1 MNTLQLVLLQIKRTY
16 WTKLCKCTCI
26 SNGRNCFFLI
36 ASFPFSHVSRSIHVC
51 AWFYTLLCLKVGG
64 WSIVTNLGESEENI
78 IMITKHKLSN
88 TWIISWWATW
98 FQPCYLLCV
107 CMWKMEESAET
118 VYTHACM
125 NSGYQVFF
133 LVCLWIKASLLAGI
147 LLAGILSWREHD
159 LALYPGLGKRL
170 SMIKHS
176 QYVINMCT
184 NNVCLRYVYVQTFCR
199 IACVDCVYMLCHNLH
214 CSCLIWSYSVHFHL
228 TSCPWNSLSTRLMNI
243 DYYCKRSRKL
253 RQWGMRL
260 QWFKR
265 LYFVVY
271 TFKKFTDALWW
282 WNHQLKKIQ
291 ELLALYNMDL
301 FNV

>member
-1 MNTLQLVLLQIKRTY
+1 MNTLQLVLLQIKKTY

-78 IMITKHKLSN
+78 IMITKRKLSN

-98 FQPCYLLCV
+98 FQPCYLLCVCV

-133 LVCLWIKASLLAGI
+133 LVCLWT
-147 LLAGILSWREHD
+147 
-159 LALYPGLGKRL
+159 GLGKRL
-170 SMIKHS
+170 NMIKHS

-199 IACVDCVYMLCHNLH
+199 
-214 CSCLIWSYSVHFHL
+214 
-228 TSCPWNSLSTRLMNI
+228 T
-243 DYYCKRSRKL
+243 
-253 RQWGMRL
+253 
-260 QWFKR
+260 
-265 LYFVVY
+265 VVY
-271 TFKKFTDALWW
+271 IVFTCYAT
-282 WNHQLKKIQ
+282 IYIAAVSY
-291 ELLALYNMDL
+291 EVTVYTST
-301 FNV
+301 

>member
-1 MNTLQLVLLQIKRTY
+1 MNTLQLVLLQIKKTY

-78 IMITKHKLSN
+78 IMITKRKLSS

-98 FQPCYLLCV
+98 FQPCYLLHVCV

-170 SMIKHS
+170 NMIKHS

-199 IACVDCVYMLCHNLH
+199 
-214 CSCLIWSYSVHFHL
+214 
-228 TSCPWNSLSTRLMNI
+228 T
-243 DYYCKRSRKL
+243 
-253 RQWGMRL
+253 
-260 QWFKR
+260 
-265 LYFVVY
+265 VVY
-271 TFKKFTDALWW
+271 IVFTCYAT
-282 WNHQLKKIQ
+282 IYIAAVSY
-291 ELLALYNMDL
+291 EVTVYTST
-301 FNV
+301 